1 MYSLRFI
8 YNVGNRVQEISILFQ
23 PRECCEEVKIVYRR
37 NNDVYERYPHL
48 FTTYKL
54 MSDNVTYMSKDDKY
68 VLAVC
73 DGRWMIQKS
82 QNRYLK

>member
-1 MYSLRFI
+1 M
-8 YNVGNRVQEISILFQ
+8 
-23 PRECCEEVKIVYRR
+23 KIVYNR
-37 NNDVYERYPHL
+37 NNDVYERYPRL

-54 MSDNVTYMSKDDKY
+54 MGDNVTYMSKYDKY

-82 QNRYLK
+82 HNRYYKLNIS